1 MTPGGSGTS
10 SEFDL
15 LPPDAARRLAVDRGA
30 AVFLSEDPARGLFQ
44 VASGRVRLVRH
55 AADGSAVTLHVARDG
70 ETFAEAS
77 LFAER
82 YHCDAIADLP
92 STVLQFDK
100 ALVLAHLAAD
110 PERAARWIA
119 HLSRQVQALRGQV
132 AVLGLKSA
140 GDRLLAFLRMQAGP
154 GRTAVVDRPWKAIA
168 TELGLT
174 HEAVYRGLAR
184 LEREGLILRG
194 SDGRSIELR
203 PDRSRRNS

>member
-1 MTPGGSGTS
+1 MMNDGSGTS
-10 SEFDL
+10 SDLGL
-15 LPPDAARRLAVDRGA
+15 LPSGAAKRLAVDQGA
-30 AVFLSEDPARGLFQ
+30 SVFLSEDPTRGLFQ
-44 VASGRVRLVRH
+44 VDKGRIRLVRH
-55 AADGSAVTLHVARDG
+55 AADGRAVTLHVARDG

-100 ALVLAHLAAD
+100 ALVLTHLAAD
-110 PERAARWIA
+110 PERAAHWIA

-140 GDRLLAFLRMQAGP
+140 GDRLLAFLRMQAGT
-154 GRTAVVDRPWKAIA
+154 GGTAVIDRPWKAIA

-174 HEAVYRGLAR
+174 HEVVYRTLAK
-184 LEREGLILRG
+184 LERERLILRDP
-194 SDGRSIELR
+194 DGRSIELR
-203 PDRSRRNS
+203 PDRSRRSS